1 MLKKNHE
8 HKDQYIRTGGN
19 DSFLSASGPNPQSNR
34 GDSTMKSEEAWC
46 KMKMKR
52 QVEVKTWVMVKVNE
66 FEVMVKV

>member
-1 MLKKNHE
+1 MIKENHK
-8 HKDQYIRTGGN
+8 HKDQFIRTGGN

-46 KMKMKR
+46 KMKR